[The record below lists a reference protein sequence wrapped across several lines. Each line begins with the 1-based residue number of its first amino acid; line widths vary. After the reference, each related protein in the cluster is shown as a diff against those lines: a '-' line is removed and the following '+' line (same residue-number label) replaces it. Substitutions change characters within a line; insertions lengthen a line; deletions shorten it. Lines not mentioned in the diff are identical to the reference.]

1 MSDDSYGLVA
11 GARSPEDVQRIVR
24 DLVSRLYSG
33 EFVWQNCDL
42 RSFLEGIDIA
52 LESYVDPSGGFAEEI
67 ARGPWAIMEGVIRAA
82 LVVD

>member
-1 MSDDSYGLVA
+1 MSDDSHGLSSR
-11 GARSPEDVQRIVR
+11 ARSPAEVQELVR
-24 DLVSRLYSG
+24 DLVSRLDHG

-42 RSFLEGIDIA
+42 RSFLQGIDIA

-67 ARGPWAIMEGVIRAA
+67 ARGPWAVMDGVIRTA